1 MNLKAEVRVITVDPL
16 SPDRVI
22 LANAGEMIRQGRLV
36 AFPTETVYGLGANGL
51 SAQAVRRIFVVK
63 CRPPDNPLILHIAAL
78 DDLPRVACQV
88 PSSAYALAAR
98 FWPGP
103 LTLILQ
109 RNKAVPDEVSAGL
122 DTIAVR
128 IPAHR
133 VALALIHASKTPIAA
148 PSANHAGRP
157 SPTTAAHVLHDL
169 GERVELILDGGETD
183 VGVEST
189 VLDLTV
195 TPPCILRP
203 GGIAIEE
210 LKKVTGKVDRLGVER
225 QDSGPARSPGLK
237 YRHYAPQTPLILVS
251 GTEMVAKII
260 TLIAQYKAEGQ
271 RVGVLAGEENSSHY
285 KEADYVVIIGPRADL
300 PQIAKNLFAGLRQL
314 DAAGA
319 DVLVAEIFDEQ
330 GIGAAIMNRL
340 RKAASEVI

>member
-1 MNLKAEVRVITVDPL
+1 MNLNAEAKVITVDPL

-22 LANAGEMIRQGRLV
+22 LAKAGEMIRQGRLV

-51 SAQAVRRIFVVK
+51 SAEAVRRIFVAK
-63 CRPPDNPLILHIAAL
+63 GRPADNPLILHIASL

-88 PSSAYALAAR
+88 PLSAYALAAR
-98 FWPGP
+98 FWPGS
-103 LTLILQ
+103 LTLVLH

-133 VALALIHASKTPIAA
+133 VALALIRAGRTPIAA
-148 PSANHAGRP
+148 PSANRAGRP

-169 GERVELILDGGETD
+169 GERIELILDGGETD
-183 VGVEST
+183 IGVEST

-210 LKKVTGKVDRLGVER
+210 LKKVAGKVDLLGVEK

-237 YRHYAPQTPLILVS
+237 YRHYAPQTPLILA
-251 GTEMVAKII
+251 GGAAMVEKII
-260 TLIAQYKAEGQ
+260 ALIAQYKAEGR
-271 RVGVLAGEENSSHY
+271 RVGVLAGEENSGYY
-285 KEADYVVIIGPRADL
+285 KEADCVVIIGARADL
-300 PQIAKNLFAGLRQL
+300 TQIARNLFAGLRRL
-314 DAAGA
+314 DAAGV

-340 RKAASEVI
+340 RKAASEII